1 METSM
6 DSETK
11 KTVAA
16 PTAARKTAEQWAA
29 ERGQYPEFTPGVPPA
44 NKPKKV
50 MPPVHNKGFAKYR
63 QAFFLH
69 SWVQGQEMTLAQYD
83 AAVEAAA
90 NHVYR

>member
-1 METSM
+1 METKT
-6 DSETK
+6 E

-16 PTAARKTAEQWAA
+16 PARKTAEQWAA
-29 ERGQYPEFTPGVPPA
+29 ERGHFPEFTPGVPPTH
-44 NKPKKV
+44 KPKKV

-63 QAFFLH
+63 QAFFH
-69 SWVQGQEMTLAQYD
+69 SGWVQGQEMTLAEYD